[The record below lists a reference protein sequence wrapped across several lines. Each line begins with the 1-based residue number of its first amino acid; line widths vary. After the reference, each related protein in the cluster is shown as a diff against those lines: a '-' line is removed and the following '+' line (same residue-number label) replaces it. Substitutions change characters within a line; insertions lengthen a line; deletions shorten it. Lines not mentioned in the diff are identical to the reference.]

1 MQLPLQSYRWDEAT
15 YSKTVLAENIF
26 DYENIIS
33 AYIVLEY
40 VTARPTP
47 HLGGWIGLLSPPL
60 RMRSRL

>member
-1 MQLPLQSYRWDEAT
+1 MQPPLQSYRWDEAT

-40 VTARPTP
+40 VASKGVYARMNTR
-47 HLGGWIGLLSPPL
+47 PL
-60 RMRSRL
+60 

>member
-1 MQLPLQSYRWDEAT
+1 MQPPLQSYRWDEAT

-40 VTARPTP
+40 VASKGVYARINTR
-47 HLGGWIGLLSPPL
+47 PL
-60 RMRSRL
+60 